1 MQKYKTKSNY
11 NLYSAMYQQYEQ
23 LKCMNNY
30 HIYGQHNMF
39 QKKIGIIYM
48 LVFYLRYL
56 KFDVKRKQQQ
66 LI

>member
-23 LKCMNNY
+23 LKRMNNY

>member
-11 NLYSAMYQQYEQ
+11 NLYSAKYQQYEQ
-23 LKCMNNY
+23 LKYMNNY
-30 HIYGQHNMF
+30 HICDQHNMF

-48 LVFYLRYL
+48 LVFYLQYL
-56 KFDVKRKQQQ
+56 KFDVKKKQQQ